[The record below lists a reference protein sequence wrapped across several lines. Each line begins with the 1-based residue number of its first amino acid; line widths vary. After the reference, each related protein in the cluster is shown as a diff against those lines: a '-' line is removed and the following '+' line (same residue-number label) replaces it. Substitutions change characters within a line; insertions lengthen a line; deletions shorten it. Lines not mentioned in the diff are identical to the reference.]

1 MENKL
6 IFIIDSRENS
16 VYDDITDRDLDIYK
30 EKIEIVR
37 ESICIGDIH
46 IKFNNNIYIFER
58 KTAKDLISSIH
69 DGRYREQKARMLSTY
84 NQKYLSYIIE
94 EDDILSSKIYSKNKS
109 MVQGAYINT
118 LFRDNIRILFTKN
131 IGETV
136 TLLLS
141 IAIKMIEHP
150 KKFAMIS
157 EISQGTC
164 QDTCQETHQ
173 ASQLLSTQPVYTDFI
188 KLKKKKIDNIDINTC
203 YIMQLSQ
210 IPHISNIIAKNI
222 AKIYP
227 NMIELITKLNDCED
241 KIKELCKID
250 GVGKE
255 KAGTVIKYLFSQ

>member
-131 IGETV
+131 IEETV

-150 KKFAMIS
+150 KNFAMIS
-157 EISQGTC
+157 EISQ
-164 QDTCQETHQ
+164 DTHNT
-173 ASQLLSTQPVYTDFI
+173 SQLLSTQPVYTDFI
-188 KLKKKKIDNIDINTC
+188 KLKKKKIDNIDMDTC

-210 IPHISNIIAKNI
+210 IPYISNIIAKNI

>member
-16 VYDDITDRDLDIYK
+16 VYDDIADRDLDIYK
-30 EKIEIVR
+30 EKIEIIR

-46 IKFNNNIYIFER
+46 IKYNNNTYIFER

-69 DGRYREQKARMLSTY
+69 DGRYREQKARMMSIY

-150 KKFAMIS
+150 KKFANNNDVSMVS
-157 EISQGTC
+157 DISQ
-164 QDTCQETHQ
+164 DTHTVP
-173 ASQLLSTQPVYTDFI
+173 STQSVYTDFI

-210 IPHISNIIAKNI
+210 IPHISNVIAKNI
-222 AKIYP
+222 ANTYP
-227 NMIELITKLNDCED
+227 NMIELITKLNDSED

-250 GVGKE
+250 GIGKE
-255 KAGTVIKYLFSQ
+255 KAGTIIKYLFSQ

>member
-6 IFIIDSRENS
+6 TFIIDSRENS
-16 VYDDITDRDLDIYK
+16 IYDDIIERDLDIYK
-30 EKIEIVR
+30 DKIEFVK

-46 IKFNNNIYIFER
+46 IKYNNNTYIFER
-58 KTAKDLISSIH
+58 KTVKDLISSIH

-94 EDDILSSKIYSKNKS
+94 DDDILSSKIYSKNKS
-109 MVQGAYINT
+109 MIQGAYINT

-131 IGETV
+131 VGETV
-136 TLLLS
+136 TMLLS

-150 KKFAMIS
+150 KNFANNELSIIHD
-157 EISQGTC
+157 ISQ
-164 QDTCQETHQ
+164 D
-173 ASQLLSTQPVYTDFI
+173 TQPSVYTDFI

-222 AKIYP
+222 ANTYP
-227 NMIELITKLNDCED
+227 NMIELITNLNKCED

-250 GVGKE
+250 GIGKE
-255 KAGTVIKYLFSQ
+255 KAGTIIKYLFGE